1 MIGSS
6 GRNGKYSSVLPIVN
20 QVQAEFMLKGVGAPF
35 FPVVHEKA
43 EYVGRSIGG
52 GEIAGEVGD
61 TADMSCFGL
70 YPTLVGSGGHSF
82 S

>member
-1 MIGSS
+1 
-6 GRNGKYSSVLPIVN
+6 
-20 QVQAEFMLKGVGAPF
+20 MLKGVGAPF

-43 EYVGRSIGG
+43 EYVRRSIGCG
-52 GEIAGEVGD
+52 DIAGQVGD

>member
-1 MIGSS
+1 M
-6 GRNGKYSSVLPIVN
+6 VHE
-20 QVQAEFMLKGVGAPF
+20 VQAEFMLKGVGTPF

-43 EYVGRSIGG
+43 EYVGRSLGC
-52 GEIAGEVGD
+52 GEITGEVGD

-70 YPTLVGSGGHSF
+70 YPTFVGSGGHSF